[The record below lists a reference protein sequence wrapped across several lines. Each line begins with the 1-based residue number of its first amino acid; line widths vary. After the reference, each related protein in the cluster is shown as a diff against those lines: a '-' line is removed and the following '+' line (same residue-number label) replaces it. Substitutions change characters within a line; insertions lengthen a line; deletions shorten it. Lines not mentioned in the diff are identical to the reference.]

1 MVSTSLLAV
10 KEILTRLT
18 QLESAASLIRVESLL
33 RWSWA
38 QPQGIQELL
47 ESLSAMKSLEK

>member
-47 ESLSAMKSLEK
+47 ESLSALKLLEK